1 MDTLT
6 EIMNALAL
14 AISVIVVST
23 ATVEL
28 LSRAISRRYIDGGYV
43 DDRAANRH
51 PTGWL
56 SRHG

>member
-6 EIMNALAL
+6 DIMNALAL

-28 LSRAISRRYIDGGYV
+28 LSRAISRRYIEGGYI
-43 DDRAANRH
+43 DDRAASRH
-51 PTGWL
+51 PARRL
-56 SRHG
+56 SPHG

>member
-6 EIMNALAL
+6 EIVNALAL

-28 LSRAISRRYIDGGYV
+28 LSRAISRRYIDGRHI
-43 DDRAANRH
+43 DDRVANRH
-51 PTGWL
+51 PASWL
-56 SRHG
+56 SPHG

>member
-6 EIMNALAL
+6 DIMNALAL

-28 LSRAISRRYIDGGYV
+28 LSRAISRRYIDGGFIN
-43 DDRAANRH
+43 DRESGRR
-51 PTGWL
+51 PTGRL
-56 SRHG
+56 SRQG